1 VTGTTL
7 LYESAPTKHFDEA
20 ECVCERVRPLGIA
33 RKWSVKDVPLF
44 VATQSSAVQLAEK
57 NISLQG
63 VRLCDIS
70 LLPFCNST
78 LYLQSVCEFYNCIP
92 HFETMTVAAIVG
104 ISAACLLFVLASAAK
119 PPMVNIGGMFA
130 PIDSTGAMSLS
141 QAEHLAAFVM
151 AINEIN
157 DKTDGIYDDLLPS
170 THLSIGVRGST
181 ELPAAMDGF
190 SELRESFSGEGVF
203 SVVNALPSAEAL
215 LINQVSAAAKVAQ
228 IISVANSAEF
238 FIHEDYPYVSR
249 TLAVQAYESVVL
261 SELLCS
267 YFKARKIVTISNTQD
282 EDIIAALEFVQL
294 AGCEFDTLA
303 AITVFPGQTD
313 FTNEINEALKSGSR
327 YFVLFMPPTQLASLL
342 EQGHEAGLFEDNAVV
357 LASSRGSDNITGSF
371 SPGADVPAL
380 MKGFFSLTY
389 WPNVEMNQTVE
400 AIQFA
405 MRWRA
410 QASTAGK
417 TVAGNMVCD
426 ETMDDDGGFY
436 LYRNQ
441 KIGSSGN
448 GTICTGIDFSSYS
461 VTGLDIQ
468 PYTPLT
474 YDATMVMAM
483 ALHVA
488 IENGL
493 DYEDPEVLMS
503 LQISNVSYTGASGS
517 IAIRPGIASHSFNGR
532 GGRSVGNYYNVTN
545 FNTEE
550 YLAGRNP
557 LVNIGFYNGDEKSFN
572 YCVIDDVT
580 CFAAEFSDAVG
591 GDYSI
596 PPTDTPPPIFRQMS
610 AGFMAALYLLGAI
623 LSLLVVVFV
632 AFIVMHRGSKLI
644 KSSQPVLLYSILVG
658 GLTAA
663 LRVFIGGTVKNDIL
677 CMCQFWSGHLA
688 FVLVIGSLFVKGYRV
703 HCIVNTKTLRR
714 VKFTAGDAMKI
725 LSSIVGCT
733 IIYLIIASAFG
744 QPHMQHHT
752 SVLSNQETI
761 EESCAMEIPE
771 FQTALFA
778 AEFVLLMIAFWV
790 CWETRNVPD
799 VVNESK
805 VISTGKPIA
814 VIFSV
819 VLADDIAVVCILQP
833 CLRSF

>member
-1 VTGTTL
+1 MAFSSVSRTVSIL
-7 LYESAPTKHFDEA
+7 IS
-20 ECVCERVRPLGIA
+20 CVVLMCHIELPSSSG
-33 RKWSVKDVPLF
+33 VP
-44 VATQSSAVQLAEK
+44 S
-57 NISLQG
+57 
-63 VRLCDIS
+63 
-70 LLPFCNST
+70 
-78 LYLQSVCEFYNCIP
+78 
-92 HFETMTVAAIVG
+92 
-104 ISAACLLFVLASAAK
+104 
-119 PPMVNIGGMFA
+119 VNIGALFA

-141 QAEHLAAFVM
+141 QAEHLAAFIM

-170 THLSIGVRGST
+170 THLSIAVRGSA

-215 LINQVSAAAKVAQ
+215 LINQVSTAAKVAQ
-228 IISVANSAEF
+228 IISVANSAKF

-267 YFKARKIVTISNTQD
+267 YFKARKIVTISNTHD
-282 EDIIAALEFVQL
+282 EDIIAALEFVEL

-303 AITVFPGQTD
+303 TITVSPGQTD
-313 FTNEINEALKSGSR
+313 FAVQIEEALASGSR
-327 YFVLFMPPTQLASLL
+327 YFVLFMPPNQIAGLL
-342 EQGHEAGLFEDNAVV
+342 EQGHDSGLFHENTVA
-357 LASSRGSDNITGSF
+357 LTSSRGSTNITGSF
-371 SPGADVPAL
+371 SPGADLSML

-389 WPNVEMNQTVE
+389 WPNVHMNHTTE

-405 MRWRA
+405 KKWRA
-410 QASTAGK
+410 QASTTGK
-417 TVAGNMVCD
+417 MVGGQLVCD

-448 GTICTGIDFSSYS
+448 GTVCTGIDFSSYS

-610 AGFMAALYLLGAI
+610 IGLSAAQYVLGAI
-623 LSLLVVVFV
+623 LSLLVFVCTVFLVVN
-632 AFIVMHRGSKLI
+632 RRTKLI
-644 KSSQPVLLYSILVG
+644 KSSQPALLYSILFG
-658 GLTAA
+658 GLLAA
-663 LRVFIGGTVKNDIL
+663 VRVFIGGTVKNNVL
-677 CMCQFWSGHLA
+677 CMSQFWSGHLA

-725 LSSIVGCT
+725 LSSIVGMT
-733 IIYLIIASAFG
+733 IIYLIFALAFG
-744 QPHMQHHT
+744 QPHLHHQT
-752 SVLSNQETI
+752 SVVSNQETI
-761 EESCAMEIPE
+761 EESCSMQNAQY
-771 FQTALFA
+771 QTALFA
-778 AEFVLLMIAFWV
+778 AEFVLLIVAFWV

-805 VISTGKPIA
+805 LISTGEA
-814 VIFSV
+814 FV
-819 VLADDIAVVCILQP
+819 
-833 CLRSF
+833 SFTIMFL

>member
-1 VTGTTL
+1 MAFSSVSRTVSIL
-7 LYESAPTKHFDEA
+7 IS
-20 ECVCERVRPLGIA
+20 CVVLMCHIELPSSSG
-33 RKWSVKDVPLF
+33 VP
-44 VATQSSAVQLAEK
+44 S
-57 NISLQG
+57 
-63 VRLCDIS
+63 
-70 LLPFCNST
+70 
-78 LYLQSVCEFYNCIP
+78 
-92 HFETMTVAAIVG
+92 
-104 ISAACLLFVLASAAK
+104 
-119 PPMVNIGGMFA
+119 VNIGALFA

-141 QAEHLAAFVM
+141 QAEHLAAFIM

-170 THLSIGVRGST
+170 THLSIGVRGSA

-215 LINQVSAAAKVAQ
+215 LINQVSTAAKVAQ
-228 IISVANSAEF
+228 IISVANSAKF

-267 YFKARKIVTISNTQD
+267 YFKARKIVTISNTHD
-282 EDIIAALEFVQL
+282 EDIIAALEFVEL

-303 AITVFPGQTD
+303 TITVSPGQTD
-313 FTNEINEALKSGSR
+313 FAVQIEEALASGSR
-327 YFVLFMPPTQLASLL
+327 YFVLFMPPNQIAGLL
-342 EQGHEAGLFEDNAVV
+342 EQGHDSGLFHENTVA
-357 LASSRGSDNITGSF
+357 LTSSRGSTNITGSF
-371 SPGADVPAL
+371 SPGADLSML

-389 WPNVEMNQTVE
+389 WPNVHMNHTTE

-405 MRWRA
+405 KKWRA
-410 QASTAGK
+410 QASTTGK
-417 TVAGNMVCD
+417 MVGGQLVCD

-448 GTICTGIDFSSYS
+448 GTVCTGIDFSSYS

-610 AGFMAALYLLGAI
+610 IGLSAAQYVLGAI
-623 LSLLVVVFV
+623 LSLLVFVCTVFLVVN
-632 AFIVMHRGSKLI
+632 RRTKLI
-644 KSSQPVLLYSILVG
+644 KSSQPVLWYSILVG
-658 GLTAA
+658 GLIAA

-677 CMCQFWSGHLA
+677 CMSQFWSGHLA

-725 LSSIVGCT
+725 LSSIVGMT
-733 IIYLIIASAFG
+733 IIYLIFALAFG
-744 QPHMQHHT
+744 QPHLHHQT
-752 SVLSNQETI
+752 SVVSNQETI
-761 EESCAMEIPE
+761 EESCSMQNAQY
-771 FQTALFA
+771 QTALFA
-778 AEFVLLMIAFWV
+778 AEFVLLIVAFWV

-805 VISTGKPIA
+805 LISTGEA
-814 VIFSV
+814 FV
-819 VLADDIAVVCILQP
+819 
-833 CLRSF
+833 SFTIMFL

>member
-1 VTGTTL
+1 
-7 LYESAPTKHFDEA
+7 
-20 ECVCERVRPLGIA
+20 
-33 RKWSVKDVPLF
+33 
-44 VATQSSAVQLAEK
+44 
-57 NISLQG
+57 
-63 VRLCDIS
+63 
-70 LLPFCNST
+70 
-78 LYLQSVCEFYNCIP
+78 
-92 HFETMTVAAIVG
+92 
-104 ISAACLLFVLASAAK
+104 
-119 PPMVNIGGMFA
+119 
-130 PIDSTGAMSLS
+130 
-141 QAEHLAAFVM
+141 
-151 AINEIN
+151 
-157 DKTDGIYDDLLPS
+157 
-170 THLSIGVRGST
+170 
-181 ELPAAMDGF
+181 
-190 SELRESFSGEGVF
+190 
-203 SVVNALPSAEAL
+203 
-215 LINQVSAAAKVAQ
+215 
-228 IISVANSAEF
+228 
-238 FIHEDYPYVSR
+238 
-249 TLAVQAYESVVL
+249 
-261 SELLCS
+261 
-267 YFKARKIVTISNTQD
+267 
-282 EDIIAALEFVQL
+282 
-294 AGCEFDTLA
+294 
-303 AITVFPGQTD
+303 
-313 FTNEINEALKSGSR
+313 
-327 YFVLFMPPTQLASLL
+327 
-342 EQGHEAGLFEDNAVV
+342 
-357 LASSRGSDNITGSF
+357 
-371 SPGADVPAL
+371 L

-389 WPNVEMNQTVE
+389 WPNVHMNHTTE

-405 MRWRA
+405 KKWRA
-410 QASTAGK
+410 QASTTGK
-417 TVAGNMVCD
+417 MVGGQLVCD

-448 GTICTGIDFSSYS
+448 GTVCTGIDFSSYS

-610 AGFMAALYLLGAI
+610 IGLSAAQYVLGAI
-623 LSLLVVVFV
+623 LSLLVFVCTVFLVVN
-632 AFIVMHRGSKLI
+632 RRTKLI
-644 KSSQPVLLYSILVG
+644 KSSQPALLYSILFG
-658 GLTAA
+658 GLLAA
-663 LRVFIGGTVKNDIL
+663 VRVFIGGTVKNNVL
-677 CMCQFWSGHLA
+677 CMSQFWSGHLA

-725 LSSIVGCT
+725 LSSIVGMT
-733 IIYLIIASAFG
+733 IIYLIFALAFG
-744 QPHMQHHT
+744 QPHLHHQT
-752 SVLSNQETI
+752 SVVSNQETI
-761 EESCAMEIPE
+761 EESCSMQNAQY
-771 FQTALFA
+771 QTALFA
-778 AEFVLLMIAFWV
+778 AEFVLLIVAFWV

-805 VISTGKPIA
+805 LISTGEA
-814 VIFSV
+814 FV
-819 VLADDIAVVCILQP
+819 
-833 CLRSF
+833 SFTIMFL

>member
-1 VTGTTL
+1 MAFSSVSRTASIL
-7 LYESAPTKHFDEA
+7 IS
-20 ECVCERVRPLGIA
+20 CVVLMCHIELPSSSG
-33 RKWSVKDVPLF
+33 VP
-44 VATQSSAVQLAEK
+44 S
-57 NISLQG
+57 
-63 VRLCDIS
+63 
-70 LLPFCNST
+70 
-78 LYLQSVCEFYNCIP
+78 
-92 HFETMTVAAIVG
+92 
-104 ISAACLLFVLASAAK
+104 
-119 PPMVNIGGMFA
+119 VNIGALFA

-141 QAEHLAAFVM
+141 QAEHLAAFIM

-170 THLSIGVRGST
+170 AHLSIAVRGSA

-215 LINQVSAAAKVAQ
+215 LINQVSTAAKVAQ
-228 IISVANSAEF
+228 IISVANSAKF

-267 YFKARKIVTISNTQD
+267 YFKARKIVTISNTHD
-282 EDIIAALEFVQL
+282 EDIIAALEFVEL

-303 AITVFPGQTD
+303 TITVSPGQTD
-313 FTNEINEALKSGSR
+313 FAVQIEEALASGSR
-327 YFVLFMPPTQLASLL
+327 YFVLFMPPNQIAGLL
-342 EQGHEAGLFEDNAVV
+342 EQGHDSGLFHENTVA
-357 LASSRGSDNITGSF
+357 LTSSRGSTNITGSF
-371 SPGADVPAL
+371 SPGADLSML

-389 WPNVEMNQTVE
+389 WPNVHMNHTTE

-405 MRWRA
+405 KKWRA
-410 QASTAGK
+410 QASTTGK
-417 TVAGNMVCD
+417 MVGGQLVCD

-448 GTICTGIDFSSYS
+448 GTVCTGIDFSSYS

-545 FNTEE
+545 FNTKE
-550 YLAGRNP
+550 YLAGRNL

-733 IIYLIIASAFG
+733 IIYLIFASAFG
-744 QPHMQHHT
+744 QPHLHHQT
-752 SVLSNQETI
+752 SVVSNQETI
-761 EESCAMEIPE
+761 EESCSMQNAQY
-771 FQTALFA
+771 QTALFA
-778 AEFVLLMIAFWV
+778 AEFVLLIVAFWV

-805 VISTGKPIA
+805 LISTGEA
-814 VIFSV
+814 FV
-819 VLADDIAVVCILQP
+819 
-833 CLRSF
+833 SFTIMFL